1 MTRRID
7 RRAFIGTVIGVA
19 AAAASL
25 VRAQSRAT
33 IRRIGV
39 LSPGRGP
46 SNDEFQGSVASL
58 RQLGWIEGRNI
69 LVESRFAKGRFDQL
83 PSLADELVRLG
94 VKVIVTFGTP
104 AALAAKNATTSI
116 PIVMGTVGDPVETG
130 LVASLARPGGNITG
144 YSIIGPEMA
153 AKRAGIVHELLP
165 AATRVAVIIPPQGFS
180 NVFDLIR
187 KQTDAAY
194 RSLGVQPIFIEL
206 VPLSGGFEKAVA
218 EAVQQQAQALELPG
232 ENVGAI
238 IAAAI
243 GHRLPVIVKDRRM
256 LEEGG
261 LLFLDVDNEDRS
273 RRVAA
278 MIDKILRG
286 AKPADIP
293 IEQPT
298 RYQLAINLKTA
309 RTLGI
314 TVPQSLLLR
323 ADQVIR

>member
-83 PSLADELVRLG
+83 PTLADELVRLG

-153 AKRAGIVHELLP
+153 AK
-165 AATRVAVIIPPQGFS
+165 
-180 NVFDLIR
+180 
-187 KQTDAAY
+187 
-194 RSLGVQPIFIEL
+194 
-206 VPLSGGFEKAVA
+206 
-218 EAVQQQAQALELPG
+218 
-232 ENVGAI
+232 
-238 IAAAI
+238 
-243 GHRLPVIVKDRRM
+243 
-256 LEEGG
+256 
-261 LLFLDVDNEDRS
+261 
-273 RRVAA
+273 
-278 MIDKILRG
+278 
-286 AKPADIP
+286 
-293 IEQPT
+293 
-298 RYQLAINLKTA
+298 
-309 RTLGI
+309 
-314 TVPQSLLLR
+314 
-323 ADQVIR
+323 